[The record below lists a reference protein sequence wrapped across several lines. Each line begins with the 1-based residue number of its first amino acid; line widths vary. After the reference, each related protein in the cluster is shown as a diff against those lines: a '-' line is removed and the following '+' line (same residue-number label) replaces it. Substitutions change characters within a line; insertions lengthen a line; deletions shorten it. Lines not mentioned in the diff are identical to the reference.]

1 MTEDERRAI
10 EADCARLA
18 IAYAVLVDAF
28 RHDEFGALFADDAE
42 LVVPR
47 GTFKGPAAIQGAM
60 EARDRAIVSRHV
72 MTNVLVTVESPTTAS
87 GTAYLTLYKGTPPAG
102 KTVVKGAAPM
112 SMGQYHDRYVKTKNG
127 WRIARREVIWHF
139 A

>member
-10 EADCARLA
+10 EADCTRLA
-18 IAYAVLVDAF
+18 VAYAVLVDAF
-28 RHDEFGALFADDAE
+28 RHDEFAALFAEDAE

-47 GTFKGPAAIQGAM
+47 GTFNGPAAIKGAM
-60 EARDRAIVSRHV
+60 EARDRSIVARHV
-72 MTNVLVTVESPTTAS
+72 MTNVLVDVETPTSAS

-102 KTVVKGAAPM
+102 KSVVPGASPL
-112 SMGQYHDRYVKTKNG
+112 SMGQYHDRYVKTSKG
-127 WRIARREVIWHF
+127 WRIARREIVWHF